1 MQGVILAA
9 GKGTRLDPLTRSR
22 SKAMLP
28 VLGKPIVARIM
39 ENLEACGVGEFVVVV
54 GPDDREIVPY
64 FRSNSTTTA
73 RLKFVTQARPFG
85 MADALSYAAPE
96 ITGDFVLSAC
106 DNLVDRPDIGRVID
120 AWRESPSIS
129 AVLAVMQV
137 PPDKVSRSGIV
148 ATDGHWITKI
158 VEKPTPDEAPSNIAS
173 LPLYC
178 FPQSFLDLLA
188 AVEPSTRGERELQDA
203 IQTTIERNGRV
214 RAVSVPHR
222 LTLTDPADLLAIN
235 LRYLAREDEIAAPS
249 SPETGPNSRLVT
261 PLYVEQDVGIGEG
274 CEIGPNVYL
283 ERGCRI
289 GNGARVRNSL
299 VLRDSVVA
307 DGQTVEGQIVS
318 GTDIIPAT

>member
-1 MQGVILAA
+1 MLGVILAA
-9 GKGTRLDPLTRSR
+9 GKGTRLDPLTWTR

-39 ENLEACGVGEFVVVV
+39 EDLEASGIHEFVIVI

-64 FRSNSTTTA
+64 FRSDSTLSA
-73 RLKFVTQARPFG
+73 RLKFVIQEQPLG
-85 MADALSYAAPE
+85 MADALSCAAPE

-106 DNLVDRPDIGRVID
+106 DNLVDRADIGRVVD
-120 AWRESPSIS
+120 AWRESPSLN

-148 ATDGHWITKI
+148 ETDGRWITKI
-158 VEKPTPDEAPSNIAS
+158 VEKPAPDEAPSNIAS

-178 FPQSFLDLLA
+178 FPPTFLALLA
-188 AVEPSTRGERELQDA
+188 AVEPSSRGERELQDA
-203 IQTTIERNGRV
+203 IQTTIERRGRV

-222 LTLTDPADLLAIN
+222 LTLTDPADLLTIN
-235 LRYLAREDEIAAPS
+235 LRYLAREDELAAPS
-249 SPETGPNSRLVT
+249 SPETGPNSQLVR
-261 PLYVEQDVGIGEG
+261 PLYVEQDARIGAG
-274 CEIGPNVYL
+274 CEIGPSVYL

-289 GNGARVRNSL
+289 GDGARVRNSL

-318 GTDIIPAT
+318 GTHVVPAT

>member
-9 GKGTRLDPLTRSR
+9 GKGTRLDPLTRTR

-39 ENLEACGVGEFVVVV
+39 EDLEACGVGEYVIVV

-64 FRSNSTTTA
+64 FRSDSTTAA
-73 RLKFVTQARPFG
+73 RIKFVTQRQPLG
-85 MADALSYAAPE
+85 MADALSCAAPE

-106 DNLVDRPDIGRVID
+106 DNLVDRPDIGRVVD
-120 AWRESPSIS
+120 AWRESPSLN

-148 ATDGHWITKI
+148 ETNGRWITKI
-158 VEKPTPDEAPSNIAS
+158 VEKPALDEAPSNIAS

-178 FPQSFLDLLA
+178 FPRSFLDLLA
-188 AVEPSTRGERELQDA
+188 AVEPSPRGERELQDA

-214 RAVSVPHR
+214 RAISVPHR
-222 LTLTDPADLLAIN
+222 LTLTDPADLLTIN
-235 LRYLAREDEIAAPS
+235 LRYLAREDELAALS
-249 SPETGPNSRLVT
+249 SPEAGPNSRLVT
-261 PLYVEQDVGIGEG
+261 PLYVDQDVQIGAG

-289 GNGARVRNSL
+289 GDGARVRNSL

-307 DGQTVEGQIVS
+307 VGQTVEGQIVS
-318 GTDIIPAT
+318 GTDVIPAT